1 MATVRVT
8 NRVNVNYIRTQ
19 VARPGGP
26 LENHLSLMAI
36 AVQSASKE
44 RIRQAPERI
53 DTGNLINS
61 IQIVIYYRNGMPIAR
76 IGTDVEYSVYVHE
89 GTIYMEANPFL
100 RDGLIRGVQQFS

>member
-8 NRVNVNYIRTQ
+8 HQLNVGYIRTR

-26 LENHLSLMAI
+26 LEDYLAVRAL
-36 AVQSASKE
+36 AVQAAAKQ
-44 RIRQAPERI
+44 RIRQSPQRI
-53 DTGNLINS
+53 DTGNLLNS
-61 IQIVIYYRNGMPIAR
+61 IQIRIYYRSGIPIAR

-100 RDGLIRGVQQFS
+100 RDGLIRGMQQFG

>member
-8 NRVNVNYIRTQ
+8 NRLNTNYIRTR

-26 LENHLSLMAI
+26 LENHLSLIAL
-36 AVQSASKE
+36 AVQSAAKE
-44 RIRQAPERI
+44 RIRQSPERI
-53 DTGNLINS
+53 DTGNLLNS

-100 RDGLIRGVQQFS
+100 RDGLRRGMQQFS

>member
-1 MATVRVT
+1 MATVRV
-8 NRVNVNYIRTQ
+8 RQQLNVGYIRTR

-26 LENHLSLMAI
+26 LVDYLTVRALV
-36 AVQSASKE
+36 VQAAAKQ

-61 IQIVIYYRNGMPIAR
+61 IQIRIYFRNGMPVAR
-76 IGTDVEYSVYVHE
+76 IGTDVEYSIYVHE

-100 RDGLIRGVQQFS
+100 RDGLIRGMQQFG

>member
-8 NRVNVNYIRTQ
+8 NRLNTSYIRTR

-36 AVQSASKE
+36 AVQSAAKE
-44 RIRQAPERI
+44 RIRQSPERI

-61 IQIVIYYRNGMPIAR
+61 IQISVYYRNGMPIAR
-76 IGTDVEYSVYVHE
+76 IGTDVEYSIYVHE
-89 GTIYMEANPFL
+89 GTVFMEANPFL